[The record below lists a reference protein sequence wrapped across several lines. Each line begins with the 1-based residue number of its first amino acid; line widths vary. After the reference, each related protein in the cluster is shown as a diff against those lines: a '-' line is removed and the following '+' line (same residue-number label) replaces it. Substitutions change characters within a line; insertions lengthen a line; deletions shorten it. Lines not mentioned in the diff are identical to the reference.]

1 MDEPLVPMR
10 DLKKAHHSVDWWAS
24 LKAVRTVAS
33 WELKRAVKLDGLRD
47 ETMADEWVDQTV
59 AATEKM
65 LVGLSDDQMVVTM
78 VAMLAFLRVE
88 SE

>member
-1 MDEPLVPMR
+1 M
-10 DLKKAHHSVDWWAS
+10 
-24 LKAVRTVAS
+24 KAVRTVAS
-33 WELKRAVKLDGLRD
+33 WELKRAVRLDGLRD

>member
-1 MDEPLVPMR
+1 M
-10 DLKKAHHSVDWWAS
+10 
-24 LKAVRTVAS
+24 KAVRTVAS